1 LKKNNFWK
9 IKNIYTVYNLFHLT
23 QKIVNSTLGPIIS
36 VLEYD
41 LITVWKLLKMATK
54 WGVLSAGIIS
64 NDFVSAVR
72 TLPTDEHQVSHNFL
86 FKPYI
91 LTKL

>member
-1 LKKNNFWK
+1 
-9 IKNIYTVYNLFHLT
+9 
-23 QKIVNSTLGPIIS
+23 
-36 VLEYD
+36 
-41 LITVWKLLKMATK
+41 MATK

-91 LTKL
+91 VTKL

>member
-1 LKKNNFWK
+1 M
-9 IKNIYTVYNLFHLT
+9 I
-23 QKIVNSTLGPIIS
+23 NSTLGPIIS
-36 VLEYD
+36 ILEYD

-54 WGVLSAGIIS
+54 WGVLSAGKICH
-64 NDFVSAVR
+64 DFVSTVR